1 MNLYPGGWCRGIYF
15 LHVSNVFDYEI
26 CWEVGQWEHFAEAG
40 QYELYSGTFQSVV
53 CLLNLSTVRVGCKIF
68 I

>member
-1 MNLYPGGWCRGIYF
+1 MNLYPGGGGRGIYF

-26 CWEVGQWEHFAEAG
+26 CWEVGQWEHFAEVG
-40 QYELYSGTFQSVV
+40 QYEVYSGTFQSVM
-53 CLLNLSTVRVGCKIF
+53 CLLNLSMVRVECKRF